1 MPPCCPICTNC
12 SHVFKITLKSPPKSL
27 PGLKLSVAS
36 DKIIYLNERQ
46 EMLSTALAIQ
56 TATQDA
62 VMDEVIM
69 SMAAAMYQNKD
80 SMDSDEFAKALFHYS
95 ASLSAL
101 TATLVTTACLTESQL
116 DEMMNTIKEFDSLGK
131 DITNGN

>member
-1 MPPCCPICTNC
+1 
-12 SHVFKITLKSPPKSL
+12 
-27 PGLKLSVAS
+27 
-36 DKIIYLNERQ
+36 
-46 EMLSTALAIQ
+46 MLSTALAIQ

-62 VMDEVIM
+62 VMDDGIM
-69 SMAAAMYQNKD
+69 DLASMIYHNRNEM
-80 SMDSDEFAKALFHYS
+80 SSDEFARAMFEYS

-116 DEMMNTIKEFDSLGK
+116 DEMMNTIKEFDALGK